1 MSTFGKI
8 KNKKQTL
15 RRRRERLLAQIEDL
29 DAELE
34 QCSDGELDSVRLLHH
49 ATI

>member
-1 MSTFGKI
+1 MSTSGKS
-8 KNKKQTL
+8 KKKKPTL

-34 QCSDGELDSVRLLHH
+34 QCSDGELRLLHH